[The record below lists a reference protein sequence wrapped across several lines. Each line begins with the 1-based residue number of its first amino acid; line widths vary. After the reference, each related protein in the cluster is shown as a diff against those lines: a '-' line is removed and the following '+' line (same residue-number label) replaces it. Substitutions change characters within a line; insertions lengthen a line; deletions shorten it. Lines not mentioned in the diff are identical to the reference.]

1 MKKKPKSRKQSSWK
15 LKNIL
20 LVIILFLFLMAGG
33 VFFVGYYYYGK
44 IIQTYISESV
54 RQESNGLYK
63 AEVGNIYLNVIEGSL
78 KIRDLKLTPDTALY
92 RQAAVRDTLSP
103 LLFSLSIDRFE
114 INNFQILK
122 VLRARKIN
130 IDSIFF
136 NAPEITVYRMNVAPH
151 AESDKLSPEMLRIP
165 LPEGL
170 NSILVKK
177 IKFENGKLDFYDFS
191 GEQVFFQSVPSCS
204 IIITNVLVDSVHY
217 GEKRLFNADDISIKI
232 NDISFLTKNGFNNIS
247 FGEAGLSTGS
257 NSLYINNF
265 KLTPQFNRHDY
276 TRKLGYQTDR
286 TEISIS
292 SIQVQR
298 FNFREFILQRKI
310 KASLVLL
317 DSLMLNDYRDK
328 RVDARP
334 RFQPKMP
341 HEVIRNLK
349 TYLKIDTL
357 KLKNGRADYAEQ
369 VGDEAG
375 TLFFDK
381 MSATFTNLTNDKAAL
396 KAGLVSELKTTA
408 YLMGKGKVDATIRF
422 NFGDIKNSFTFEAHV
437 GSFDLGEI
445 NPFLSKLIPAEVKS
459 GKVKELIIPKIDAND
474 DVATGRLL
482 FYYNDLSI
490 AMSVEKTNVWNKILK
505 KGAEFFIND
514 VVVNDD
520 NPTKS
525 GKTTTGI
532 VRFERDKEK
541 GFINYLWKASFSG
554 LKSTL
559 GINSKEQKKVIKA
572 EKKKKAP
579 IKRKL
584 QESKSKRL

>member
-1 MKKKPKSRKQSSWK
+1 MKKKPKNKKRSSRK
-15 LKNIL
+15 LRNVV
-20 LVIILFLFLMAGG
+20 LVIILLLFLLAGG

-44 IIQTYISESV
+44 IIQTYVSETV
-54 RQESNGLYK
+54 KQESNGLYK

-78 KIRDLKLTPDTALY
+78 KVRDLKLLPDTALY
-92 RQAAVRDTLSP
+92 RQVAVRDTLSP

-114 INNFQILK
+114 INNFKILK
-122 VLRARKIN
+122 VLRERKIN

-136 NAPEITVYRMNVAPH
+136 NAPEITVYRMNPSTNANNS
-151 AESDKLSPEMLRIP
+151 ELSPQMMRIP

-170 NSILVKK
+170 NSISVEK

-191 GEQVFFQSVPSCS
+191 GEQVFYQSVPSCA
-204 IIITNVLVDSVHY
+204 ITITNILVDSIHR

-232 NDISFLTKNGFNNIS
+232 NDISYLTKNGFNNIS
-247 FGEAGLSTGS
+247 FSEAGLSTGS
-257 NSLYINNF
+257 NSLYINDF
-265 KLTPQFNRHDY
+265 KIEPQYNRHDY
-276 TRKLGYQTDR
+276 SRKLGYQTDR
-286 TEISIS
+286 TEISIRR
-292 SIQVQR
+292 IQVER

-310 KASLVLL
+310 KAGQVLL
-317 DSLMLNDYRDK
+317 DSLVLDDYRDK

-334 RFQPKMP
+334 GFKPKMP
-341 HEVIRNLK
+341 HEAIRSLK

-357 KLKNGRADYAEQ
+357 ILKNGRADYAEQ
-369 VGDEAG
+369 VGDEPG

-381 MSATFTNLTNDKAAL
+381 MNATFTNLTNDPAFL
-396 KAGLVSELKTTA
+396 KARKISELNATA
-408 YLMGKGKVDATIRF
+408 YLMGKGKLDATIRF
-422 NFGDIKNSFTFEAHV
+422 DFGDVKNSFSFSARV
-437 GSFDLGEI
+437 GSFDLVEI

-482 FYYNDLSI
+482 FYYNDLSV
-490 AMSVEKTNVWNKILK
+490 AMTVEKANFWNKILK
-505 KGAEFFIND
+505 KGAEFLIND

-520 NPTKS
+520 NPTKT
-525 GKTTTGI
+525 GKMTTGI

-541 GFINYLWKASFSG
+541 SILNYLWKTTFSG

-572 EKKKKAP
+572 EKKQKAP
-579 IKRKL
+579 KRRK
-584 QESKSKRL
+584 